1 MYSNKSELRDKRT
14 EVVDFSYPKGTFS
27 YLGIEFQIYSDK
39 NKRSTKAPQLA
50 LKRKDNNKRLSGL
63 WQDGDL
69 LRGDFRVDNKKRY
82 FTLLISKDKKQL
94 TLTGFREA
102 LSLIGIT
109 NQDTKTEGL
118 KRLTEA
124 STRDRK
130 GYVDNPALKTAI
142 EHI

>member
-1 MYSNKSELRDKRT
+1 MYFNKSELRDKTT

-94 TLTGFREA
+94 TLTGFKDA
-102 LSLIGIT
+102 ISLIGINT
-109 NQDTKTEGL
+109 PIEQNELFTEVQGGSE
-118 KRLTEA
+118 RGIYSMGATGMGNFYISA
-124 STRDRK
+124 
-130 GYVDNPALKTAI
+130 
-142 EHI
+142 

>member
-1 MYSNKSELRDKRT
+1 MYFNKSELRDKTT

-102 LSLIGIT
+102 LQLQGIDRT
-109 NQDTKTEGL
+109 VKQNKG
-118 KRLTEA
+118 LTEHYRGSKNGA
-124 STRDRK
+124 YNNQLNITSEPI
-130 GYVDNPALKTAI
+130 N
-142 EHI
+142 